1 MEPKGNENIC
11 PHKHLYTDVHSG
23 IIYRSKNVETT
34 QMSINYK
41 CVNKMQYMNTTDY
54 YSG

>member
-41 CVNKMQYMNTTDY
+41 WVNKMQYMNTTDY